1 MWSGSAGNVI
11 YCENLSR
18 RQKNILNAAAK
29 AAFGRS
35 LSHLYCGWIRTTSKW
50 RSYERWLNNFRIFR
64 VLITESR
71 SHFERSETVKGFTEV
86 AQRRWRAELCRTRS
100 LNDRTPTG
108 RGRLFALVADKL
120 DLFSAE
126 RRLEKEKC
134 SFYCV
139 LYNKSIY
146 VMGLKDSNASRQLS
160 PTVHLPFYFNFHRS
174 WHLCNL
180 PSA

>member
-1 MWSGSAGNVI
+1 M
-11 YCENLSR
+11 
-18 RQKNILNAAAK
+18 
-29 AAFGRS
+29 
-35 LSHLYCGWIRTTSKW
+35 
-50 RSYERWLNNFRIFR
+50 
-64 VLITESR
+64 
-71 SHFERSETVKGFTEV
+71 KGFTEV
-86 AQRRWRAELCRTRS
+86 ALRRWRAELCRTRS

-160 PTVHLPFYFNFHRS
+160 PTVHLPFYFNFHTGG
-174 WHLCNL
+174 
-180 PSA
+180 PDVEYD